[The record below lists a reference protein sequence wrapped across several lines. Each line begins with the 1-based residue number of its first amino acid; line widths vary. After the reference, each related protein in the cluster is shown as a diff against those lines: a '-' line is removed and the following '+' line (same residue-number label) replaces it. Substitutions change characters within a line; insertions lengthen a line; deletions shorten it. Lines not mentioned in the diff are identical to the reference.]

1 MSKVEEAKNNL
12 KLSDSDI
19 KYLKE
24 IGHTD
29 EDIPQIEEALNDTVY
44 TVADVEKAEDGT
56 TIIPDEEDDKVI
68 TAQEAREILG
78 DETFLSGLS
87 RSAFHWTS
95 GRYNADETK
104 YVGFDSSKLFE
115 SKKLHEDKEED
126 IKHLEADLET
136 NLEELLLNGRYK
148 DINEIKTVLE
158 NNGIVVNSLAEDG
171 PKDEDDTTD
180 LSLVGNVE
188 YTMGFDIEL
197 FYILTR
203 AGDMYITECNVLE
216 QYDECL
222 TEVKERFT
230 CPECKKDIN
239 ELFECDGKYEC
250 PECGHSGNKQDFR
263 ECIKKENK
271 EIVKEGKLNFI
282 ENVDELPDMCYGVLP
297 SDNSII
303 IVKKGEQGYYPTDY
317 SDMVEGETY
326 DERYKSANEIV
337 NRLNAEIDITP
348 DQRFT
353 MEIRS
358 MNGNWKNMKKESIE
372 QYQNGEVPDEAYDI
386 AEIIVNKLADKE
398 YITMGEFDELYDDA
412 KKEVNFD
419 YDDLETDVRGI
430 LGYQGWTT
438 NTSTGDL
445 YTFDYGEKHP
455 EVTEE

>member
-29 EDIPQIEEALNDTVY
+29 EDMPQIEEALNDTVY

-115 SKKLHEDKEED
+115 SKKLREEKEED
-126 IKHLEADLET
+126 IEHIKSDLEI
-136 NLEELLLNGRYK
+136 NLEELLLHKRFK
-148 DINEIKTVLE
+148 DIDEIKTKIESDSIGV
-158 NNGIVVNSLAEDG
+158 NNLAEDSS
-171 PKDEDDTTD
+171 KDENDTTD

-203 AGDMYITECNVLE
+203 TGDMYITECDVLE

-222 TEVKERFT
+222 TEAKERFT

-250 PECGHSGNKQDFR
+250 PECGHSGSKQDFR

-271 EIVKEGKLNFI
+271 EVVKEGRLNFI

-326 DERYKSANEIV
+326 DERYQSANEIV
-337 NRLNAEIDITP
+337 NKLNAEIDITP

-398 YITMGEFDELYDDA
+398 YITMGEFDELYDAA